1 MPQTESHN
9 LINSS
14 GDDKLAEFNIAFP
27 AMSSEH
33 PALLQLTPVEIIL
46 GESLLTPGLQ
56 TKVRVHSYTQNLP
69 LKDMDI
75 FKNQPMKLTI
85 QRNILK
91 KFGINHV
98 MRIQQVCYR
107 LSDRK
112 KENQNT
118 EEFVLHGCDQ
128 TLLNDA
134 KSLVSKMWKC
144 TTPST
149 VVNDVLRECVGAKL
163 LDIESS
169 DPARDYI
176 AENIHPFQVVNQQAN
191 AALNG
196 NDPSFIHYMTF
207 GGGVKGDEGVHHFR
221 SLKSLIHQQHII
233 EYSFEE
239 GGNVSGYGN
248 PRGIMTHSFPC
259 DFDLLSDLLNG
270 IDENG
275 KDISSAGL
283 FNPVTKQFNL
293 FGNQQQGCGIGG
305 GVYKAGMTN
314 QDSAGQQN
322 ACPDY
327 SYLYLPKRQA
337 RMGLLEKDNTA
348 LRLTVPWNP
357 ELHAGKV
364 IRVMLQNKADP
375 RLYNYGSGNYLIT
388 AMTHNIKRGGLATTT
403 MDCASYTAGAYGV
416 L

>member
-1 MPQTESHN
+1 MPRTEAHN
-9 LINSS
+9 GLTHSG
-14 GDDKLAEFNIAFP
+14 GDDKLAEFEISFP
-27 AMSSEH
+27 GVPDS
-33 PALLQLTPVEIIL
+33 ALLQVTPVEIFL

-56 TKVRVHSYTQNLP
+56 TKVRVHSYLHSLP
-69 LKDMDI
+69 LKQMDV
-75 FKNQPMKLTI
+75 FKNKSMKLTI

-98 MRIQQVCYR
+98 MRINQVCYR

-118 EEFVLHGCDQ
+118 EEFVLHGCDR

-144 TTPST
+144 TTPSA
-149 VVNDVLRECVGAKL
+149 VVSDVLTQCAGAKL

-169 DPARDYI
+169 LPARDYI

-191 AALNG
+191 AALASG
-196 NDPSFIHYMTF
+196 NDPSFIHYMTY
-207 GGGVKGDEGVHHFR
+207 GGGVSGDEGVHHFR
-221 SLKSLIHQQHII
+221 SLKTLTQQSPII
-233 EYSFEE
+233 EYVFDELGSI
-239 GGNVSGYGN
+239 SGYGN
-248 PRGIMTHSFPC
+248 PKGIMTHSFPC

-270 IDENG
+270 LDENG
-275 KDISSAGL
+275 RDISSAGL

-293 FGNQQQGCGIGG
+293 FGNQQMGCGIGG
-305 GVYKAGMTN
+305 GVYKAAMTN

-337 RMGLLEKDNTA
+337 RMGLLEQDKIA

-364 IRVMLQNKADP
+364 IRVVFPNKSDG
-375 RLYNYGSGNYLIT
+375 RLLNYGSGNYLIA

-403 MDCASYTAGAYGV
+403 MDCVSYTAGSGEV
-416 L
+416 